1 MRTLSESIIGRK
13 GIQPS
18 TNIISDCRDMIS
30 RIDHS
35 PWKEAVAITTDYYD
49 VLIQNRYQYPKEV
62 RQIIDDSI
70 NEWSGKALSKI
81 ARTDIMIQTIR
92 SISNLAKKQRS

>member
-13 GIQPS
+13 GIQSS
-18 TNIISDCRDMIS
+18 TNIISDCRNMIS

-35 PWKEAVAITTDYYD
+35 PWKEAVVIATDYYD

-70 NEWSGKALSKI
+70 KEWSGKALSKI
-81 ARTDIMIQTIR
+81 ARTDIMIQAIR

>member
-1 MRTLSESIIGRK
+1 MRSLQESIIGKR

-18 TNIISDCRDMIS
+18 TNIISDCLGMIS

-35 PWKEAVAITTDYYD
+35 PWKEVVVMATDYYD

-62 RQIIDDSI
+62 RQIIEDSI
-70 NEWSGKALSKI
+70 KEWSGKALSKI